1 MKPPNSSKEWK
12 TLSYL
17 CLASGL
23 ISQIFNFM
31 GLSSLLGI
39 VLYGYTWMKYRQRNL
54 WMTIGLAASVFS
66 LFVFVYAS
74 WKRGSL

>member
-1 MKPPNSSKEWK
+1 M
-12 TLSYL
+12 SYL